1 MRVLYLSCFPDDTF
15 KKKIQTGRL
24 ISQAAQKFN
33 KLYVRGFCASGLDVD
48 VVIFCAADEECDHY
62 DRIEYFDGAA
72 VNYYYHQLKGNRLER
87 SFDKKHFA
95 KQFMNQWSKDYPDGI
110 VVIDALKPGAL
121 EFSKEAYRQKL
132 RVYSIITDFVD
143 FLEDKNASLRR
154 KVFNFIRRA
163 QFYKQFSY
171 TYGFVLLTKPMLEKL
186 KVGKRK
192 YVVADGICDSGANI
206 TAVKSKLKSEKI
218 VFLYSGALSRQ
229 FGLHNLVNGFIAANI
244 ENAELHLYG
253 TGDYVEELLGVCRQC
268 DSVKYFGTVPN
279 EVMVQKQ
286 VEATFLVN
294 PRPVGDEYT
303 KYSFPSKN
311 IEYMRSGRP
320 LITTKLPCITRDYD
334 QYVYYFDDDTAQ
346 GIAASLKR
354 CSLIESTELERVG
367 KEAQYFII
375 SEKNNAVQAKK
386 ILNMN
391 GSC

>member
-33 KLYVRGFCASGLDVD
+33 KLYVRGFCANGLDVD
-48 VVIFCAADEECDHY
+48 VVIFCAADEECNHY
-62 DRIEYFDGAA
+62 DRIEYFDGAE
-72 VNYYYHQLKGNRLER
+72 VNYYYHPLKGNSLER
-87 SFDKKHFA
+87 SFEKNRFA
-95 KQFMNQWSKDYPDGI
+95 KRFMNQWAKDYPDGI

-121 EFSKEAYRQKL
+121 EFSREAYRQKL
-132 RVYSIITDFVD
+132 KVYSIITDFVD
-143 FLEDKNASLRR
+143 FLEDKNATPRR
-154 KVFNFIRRA
+154 KEFNFMRRA

-171 TYGFVLLTKPMLEKL
+171 TYGFVLLTKPMMEKL

-192 YVVADGICDSGANI
+192 YVVADGICDSRENI

-253 TGDYVEELLGVCRQC
+253 TGDYVEELLGICRQC
-268 DSVKYFGTVPN
+268 DSVKYFGTIPN
-279 EVMVQKQ
+279 EVVVQKQ
-286 VEATFLVN
+286 LEATFLVN

-320 LITTKLPCITRDYD
+320 LITTKLPCITHD
-334 QYVYYFDDDTAQ
+334 
-346 GIAASLKR
+346 
-354 CSLIESTELERVG
+354 
-367 KEAQYFII
+367 
-375 SEKNNAVQAKK
+375 
-386 ILNMN
+386 
-391 GSC
+391 